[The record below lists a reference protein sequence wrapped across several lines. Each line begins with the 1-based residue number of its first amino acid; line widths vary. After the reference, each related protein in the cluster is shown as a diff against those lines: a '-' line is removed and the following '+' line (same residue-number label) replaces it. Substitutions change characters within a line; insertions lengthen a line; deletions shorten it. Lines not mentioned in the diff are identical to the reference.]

1 MNHSSLYDLSTENH
15 TLLYDFVVMAGSEA
29 LEAAA
34 RQMRRAGRPTQN
46 SASQKSENL
55 LEVATTLFAERGF
68 NGTTMLEIAEAADL
82 GRQAV
87 YGRFP
92 DKESLFIAVIT
103 RLRDENIFQP
113 APPEDALPVGEGLRK
128 RLRAIMSN
136 CAEPKPTLIHRLVM
150 RDGNLFPDLF
160 ALLGQSTLE
169 FYTGPLAAYLSN
181 MAETGLLRPIDAME
195 VATTCMDLI
204 FAEHARA
211 AYRGKPL
218 TAAHINRHADRIA
231 ALVIRGIEKS

>member
-1 MNHSSLYDLSTENH
+1 M
-15 TLLYDFVVMAGSEA
+15 LYDFVIESGSET
-29 LEAAA
+29 LQSVA
-34 RQMRRAGRPTQN
+34 RQVRRVGRPTQN

-55 LEVATTLFAERGF
+55 LEVATALFAERGF

-113 APPEDALPVGEGLRK
+113 APAADALPVGEGLRK
-128 RLRAIMSN
+128 RLRAIMGN

-160 ALLGQSTLE
+160 ALLGDSTRE
-169 FYTGPLAAYLSN
+169 FYTGPLAAYLTHA
-181 MAETGLLRPIDAME
+181 AETGLIRPVDATE
-195 VATTCMDLI
+195 VATMCMDLI

-218 TAAHINRHADRIA
+218 TAAHVNRHADRIA
-231 ALVIRGIEKS
+231 ALVLEGIGKGTR

>member
-1 MNHSSLYDLSTENH
+1 MLYDLSTRNH
-15 TLLYDFVVMAGSEA
+15 TLLYDFVIMSGSEA

-34 RQMRRAGRPTQN
+34 RQVRRVGRPTQKN
-46 SASQKSENL
+46 TLRKSENL
-55 LEVATTLFAERGF
+55 LEVATALFAERGF

-82 GRQAV
+82 GRQAL

-92 DKESLFIAVIT
+92 DKESLFVAVIA

-113 APPEDALPVGEGLRK
+113 APPTDALPVGESLSK

-136 CAEPKPTLIHRLVM
+136 CAEPKPTLIHKLVM

-160 ALLGQSTLE
+160 ALLGESTLNT
-169 FYTGPLAAYLSN
+169 YTRPLAAYLSHA
-181 MAETGLLRPIDAME
+181 AETGLIRDIDAME
-195 VATTCMDLI
+195 VATMCMDLI

-211 AYRGKPL
+211 AYRGTPL
-218 TAAHINRHADRIA
+218 SVAHINRHADRIA
-231 ALVIRGIEKS
+231 ALVLEGIGDG

>member
-1 MNHSSLYDLSTENH
+1 M
-15 TLLYDFVVMAGSEA
+15 YDFVITSGSEA

-34 RQMRRAGRPTQN
+34 RQVRRVGRPTQN
-46 SASQKSENL
+46 NASQKSENL
-55 LEVATTLFAERGF
+55 LEVATALFAERGF
-68 NGTTMLEIAEAADL
+68 HGTTMLEIAEAADL

-113 APPEDALPVGEGLRK
+113 APPADALPVGEGLRK

-136 CAEPKPTLIHRLVM
+136 CAEPKPTLIHKLVM

-160 ALLGQSTLE
+160 ALLGQSTLKS
-169 FYTGPLAAYLSN
+169 YTRPLAAYLSY
-181 MAETGLLRPIDAME
+181 ASDAGLIRAIDAME
-195 VATTCMDLI
+195 VATMCMDLI

-211 AYRGKPL
+211 AYRGTPL
-218 TAAHINRHADRIA
+218 SVGHINRHADRIA
-231 ALVIRGIEKS
+231 ALVLEGIGG